1 MGVLVSKRSRT
12 SFFLCWKVVKMNG
25 TYVWK
30 QVRGS
35 MICQHNSGAS
45 PPPFFFSLPFFS
57 SFFLVPLPQ
66 THFFSHA
73 LPDFIQEKIEVEV
86 PLARDDDRVREPGH
100 PVDLLDRENVALVV
114 DVEAPEVLAVALDH
128 VNQLVDRGV
137 LPDHYLAVV
146 DLVPGGH
153 TIATKK
159 HTDTNIYI
167 YQ

>member
-1 MGVLVSKRSRT
+1 MLIFFGLESCKNEWDMRVDDLPTQQRSLPPPL
-12 SFFLCWKVVKMNG
+12 FFF
-25 TYVWK
+25 
-30 QVRGS
+30 S
-35 MICQHNSGAS
+35 
-45 PPPFFFSLPFFS
+45 PFFFFFFS
-57 SFFLVPLPQ
+57 CAFAQ
-66 THFFSHA
+66 THFCHA